1 MINIAELPGDVPV
14 NAFSGGALNGLNGF
28 AIDPRSTDTPRDFAT
43 NYGQKVFFNTI
54 YSPNQKLELI
64 NDVSFR
70 FNKSQVFFF
79 SEITDTEMNVFSYN
93 PKVKF
98 NE

>member
-1 MINIAELPGDVPV
+1 MYQTDTEEINDFVKNGNIELNGMINDKIHFILNLVAHDQYIELPGDVPV

-54 YSPNQKLELI
+54 
-64 NDVSFR
+64 
-70 FNKSQVFFF
+70 FF
-79 SEITDTEMNVFSYN
+79 
-93 PKVKF
+93 P
-98 NE
+98 